1 MAHSQDPADPT
12 GISVLEGTDGTSAIR
27 PRERKANVALEMR
40 LAGYQWDEVADVV
53 GYPDARAAQVA
64 FETALEKQLQSDP
77 QMRSKMREYTGRR
90 LERLLRAVWSKAI
103 DPENP
108 EQMVAHQRAL
118 SVIDRHAKLFGLDAP
133 TEVVVHTPTA
143 DELQN
148 WVADV
153 IIAKKDLAPEADIF
167 GEDAPQHAG
176 TYTIT
181 AVGEER
187 EPDAPPSE

>member
-1 MAHSQDPADPT
+1 MAHEQDPSDPT
-12 GISVLEGTDGTSAIR
+12 GISVPEGTDPTAAIR

-64 FETALEKQLQSDP
+64 FETALEAQLKSDP

-90 LERLLRAVWSKAI
+90 LERLLRAVWNKAI
-103 DPENP
+103 DPTHP

-118 SVIDRHAKLFGLDAP
+118 AVIDRHAKLFGQDAP
-133 TEVVVHTPTA
+133 TEMIVHTPTA
-143 DELQN
+143 DQLQN

-153 IIAKKDLAPEADIF
+153 ITAKKDLAPEADIF
-167 GEDAPQHAG
+167 GDAPA
-176 TYTIT
+176 TYRVTDLGNEGESD
-181 AVGEER
+181 AV
-187 EPDAPPSE
+187 SS